1 MKYIEVKQ
9 PIGSFYIGKLGWQDL
24 LEIAHA
30 DIRKIQ
36 EESLRSDSFDS
47 YLGIQR
53 ELSPSRISEISEYV
67 RTQDAT
73 FPTSIILSIKSSSII
88 SKQIEVGLK
97 NEYGD
102 NEQDNEIVK
111 NVIIDE
117 KRQIIKIRKVK
128 EIASI
133 LDGQHRIEG
142 LREGF
147 ENYLFSQD
155 FEFNITLFIDMDID
169 DQAQVFS
176 VINKAQTKVN
186 KSLVY
191 DLYEFTK
198 VNSPQ
203 KTAHDI
209 VRILNK
215 NEKSPFYKKIKI
227 LGVANDKDHET
238 IAQAT
243 LAELIIDYITANPII
258 DRDQIRRKRNV
269 AIKKI
274 GLSYSTKD
282 DERRI
287 FRSMFINEKNEYI
300 INILWMYFS
309 AVKKRWPKAW
319 DNSSLL
325 SKSTG
330 VIACMRFLRPLF
342 ISLGSRWEISEQEYY
357 SVLLK
362 SSLHDNDFTKEYFIP
377 GTSGQSKLFHLLV
390 QECILTDKP

>member
-1 MKYIEVKQ
+1 M
-9 PIGSFYIGKLGWQDL
+9 GKLGWKDL

-30 DIRKIQ
+30 DIRKIH

-53 ELSPSRISEISEYV
+53 ELSPSRISEISEYF

-88 SKQIEVGLK
+88 SKQIDVGLK
-97 NEYGD
+97 NEYAD
-102 NEQDNEIVK
+102 NEQDNEIVS

-117 KRQIIKIRKVK
+117 QKQIIKIRKVK

-147 ENYLFSQD
+147 ENYLFTED

-215 NEKSPFYKKIKI
+215 NDKSPFFRKVKI
-227 LGVANDKDHET
+227 LGVANDKDRET

-243 LAELIIDYITANPII
+243 LAELIIDYITASPIV
-258 DRDQIRRKRNV
+258 DRDLIRRKKNV
-269 AIKKI
+269 PIKKA

-282 DERRI
+282 EERRI
-287 FRSMFINEKNEYI
+287 FRSMFINENNEYI
-300 INILWMYFS
+300 INVLWMYFS
-309 AVKKRWPKAW
+309 AVKKRWPRAW
-319 DNSSLL
+319 DDSSLL

-330 VIACMRFLRPLF
+330 VIAFMRFLRPLF
-342 ISLGSRWEISEQEYY
+342 ISLGSRWDITENEYY
-357 SVLLK
+357 SVLSRSTLK
-362 SSLHDNDFTKEYFIP
+362 DSDFTKEKFIP
-377 GTSGQSKLFHLLV
+377 GTSGQSKLYHLLV
-390 QECILTDKP
+390 QECIANGKPGFVPE